1 MDKLYLS
8 EPAFEKIFMYLSK
21 KKGVY
26 CKNRCKTRKF
36 LEAVYHIMKTRG
48 DNGLN
53 CQNIMEAIKVS
64 IDGLSA
70 GQRKISGARCWS
82 ILRTTAIGNPS

>member
-48 DNGLN
+48 TMG
-53 CQNIMEAIKVS
+53 
-64 IDGLSA
+64 
-70 GQRKISGARCWS
+70 
-82 ILRTTAIGNPS
+82 